1 MSVCSNITEMLG
13 QVLLGTA
20 VGPKAI
26 LQRSAIQ
33 RKEHDL
39 ILCHACP
46 ASLVPFHIIPH
57 PNLTCVRGAFQE
69 LKLNEI
75 IPYTQRDCPKQCLE
89 QQPNSTFRS
98 QSDIV
103 QQRYCS
109 SDKSDTL
116 LLSSSTPIINSDDDL
131 GLTSSS
137 LADYIDQDG
146 ICVNALPYANMHN
159 KNPKEVERY
168 QAVHIERAGG
178 YAPSYGEREPPKLR
192 ILPSGSSFALWN
204 CEKRTDCDL
213 PFNSRNNIK
222 GSAWTSDGNE
232 AFNEQNYADTDRR
245 VIWVQH
251 DRYDFLGTKNTTLK
265 GDTAAMFGFFA
276 ENFGHVLHDNFP
288 LLAYLKSVVHEHT
301 TFVLPDT
308 KRYRE
313 LITFIDPSFM
323 DRIYFYQSNEIIT
336 VEEGTLT
343 VANPGGRFLGSYG
356 NTLLRYMRHWIFD
369 NHPETYPN
377 DEKYL
382 IFYSRSGPYTHHGR
396 KLDPQHERNV
406 IALIKDNMKKYQRNE
421 TLIVFTGN
429 DKEGHILSY
438 TEQFRI
444 FRRAST
450 IIGPHGSGL
459 ANSVWTN
466 PFPKRCQERVHMLE
480 FIGGTEAKQVQK
492 PIFNGYYWVL
502 RGMPIDWHQI
512 TYTSN
517 STEQL
522 TFVHLEDFQQAL
534 DSLWGSKETN
544 SSNNIACKWSPDQND
559 ECITH
564 IGKPIEPSV
573 QRRWLFFGDSTVFRL
588 FNSSSLSEV
597 LVHSPLEKIHDQ
609 QCYRDSQLECRRK
622 KGSRCKL
629 NDLYG
634 FPYRDNWVPP
644 NKSGLNFI
652 GPHKY
657 GASNPYCT
665 DCSGCFSD
673 FLQCALKGNVSSYD
687 SCNGNRNGLIYGGY
701 IHMEYARDIEIQTP
715 EFLTTQE
722 NLAAYISEVW
732 NTLDLIQ
739 EWRRPVCV
747 VSAGL
752 HDMTIKNISTRSYV
766 QNVNFM
772 LNKFTPVCDHVIWLG
787 NTAPPASSSN
797 ENQKYKQTY
806 ALTKLWNRAV
816 MDMIANSKFSHKMS
830 FIDVH
835 EASWTY
841 PHADHIHMTR
851 DWYEKLGNGLFL
863 PLISFS
869 ST

>member
-1 MSVCSNITEMLG
+1 MR
-13 QVLLGTA
+13 
-20 VGPKAI
+20 GP
-26 LQRSAIQ
+26 
-33 RKEHDL
+33 
-39 ILCHACP
+39 
-46 ASLVPFHIIPH
+46 
-57 PNLTCVRGAFQE
+57 FQE
-69 LKLNEI
+69 MKLNEI

-98 QSDIV
+98 QSDVV

-109 SDKSDTL
+109 SDKSETL
-116 LLSSSTPIINSDDDL
+116 LLSSSTPIINSNDDDL

-137 LADYIDQDG
+137 LADDYIDQDG

-159 KNPKEVERY
+159 KDPKEVERY

-192 ILPSGSSFALWN
+192 ILPPGSSFALWN
-204 CEKRTDCDL
+204 CEKRTDCDS

-222 GSAWTSDGNE
+222 GSAWTSDGKE
-232 AFNEQNYADTDRR
+232 AFNEQNYADLDRR

-251 DRYDFLGTKNTTLK
+251 DRYAFLGTKNTTLK
-265 GDTAAMFGFFA
+265 GDIAAMFGFFA
-276 ENFGHVLHDNFP
+276 ENFSHVLHDNFP
-288 LLAYLKSVVHEHT
+288 LLAYLKSVVPEHT
-301 TFVLPDT
+301 TFALPDT

-313 LITFIDPSFM
+313 LITFIDPSFT

-396 KLDPQHERNV
+396 KLDSQHEKNI
-406 IALIKDNMKKYQRNE
+406 IALIKVNMKKYHRNE

-429 DKEGHILSY
+429 DKEGHILPY

-444 FRRAST
+444 FRHAST

-459 ANSVWTN
+459 ANIVWTN
-466 PFPKRCQERVHMLE
+466 PFPKRCQERVQMLE

-492 PIFNGYYWVL
+492 PIFNGYFWVL

-512 TYTSN
+512 TYASN

-522 TFVHLEDFQQAL
+522 TFVHLNDLQQAL
-534 DSLWGSKETN
+534 DNMWGSKETN
-544 SSNNIACKWSPDQND
+544 SSNNITCKWSPGQND

-564 IGKPIEPSV
+564 ISKLIDPSV
-573 QRRWLFFGDSTVFRL
+573 QRRWLLFGDSTVFRL

-597 LVHSPLEKIHDQ
+597 LVHSPLGKIHDQ
-609 QCYRDSQLECRRK
+609 QCYRDSQLECHRK

-629 NDLYG
+629 NDLFG
-634 FPYRDNWVPP
+634 FPYRDNWVPH

-687 SCNGNRNGLIYGGY
+687 SCGFVYGGY

-722 NLAAYISEVW
+722 NLAAYISTVW
-732 NTLDLIQ
+732 NTRDLIQ

-747 VSAGL
+747 MSAGL
-752 HDMTIKNISTRSYV
+752 HDMTIKNISTKSYV

-772 LNKFTPVCDHVIWLG
+772 LDKFIPVCDHIIWLG
-787 NTAPPASSSN
+787 NTSPTASKTSSSN
-797 ENQKYKQTY
+797 ENSTYKQTIP
-806 ALTKLWNRAV
+806 LTKSWDRAV
-816 MDMIANSKFSHKMS
+816 TEMIESETKFTHKIS

-835 EASWTY
+835 ESSLTY
-841 PHADHIHMTR
+841 PHADYIHMTR
-851 DWYEKLGNGLFL
+851 DWYEKLASGLFL
-863 PLISFS
+863 PLIRLS